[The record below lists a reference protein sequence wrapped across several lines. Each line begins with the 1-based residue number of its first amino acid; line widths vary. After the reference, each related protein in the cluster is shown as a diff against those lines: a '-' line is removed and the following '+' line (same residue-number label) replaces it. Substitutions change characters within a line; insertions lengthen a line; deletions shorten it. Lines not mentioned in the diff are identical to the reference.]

1 VAPVSEVQEVSLALI
16 DPPLIPMREQ
26 FGDAPFAELCED
38 IARNGIKCPI
48 KLRDLGERKRIVFGH
63 RRTEAAK
70 VCGLATVPALVEEMT
85 DAEEVRDMIAENTG
99 REEVSDAEKGRHYL
113 GLMEHFKLNVEQVA
127 AMVGKSKQY
136 VDDRV
141 SFVQLDEEIADANV
155 QGLVS
160 WSVAKEL
167 LRVNPYTWALAM
179 RCDVKEC
186 PEEKLK
192 QIDWHRKM
200 LLDLCIRCGATGK
213 VARHYVDQ
221 WKTSLLPMNAYQP
234 GGNGEPVAP
243 PAGAQAPCCIVCGK
257 NADPGNMV
265 DLKVHHWERARV
277 LKILRDSGMEV
288 FE

>member
-1 VAPVSEVQEVSLALI
+1 MKEVLQVPLDSI

-26 FGDAPFAELCED
+26 FGDAPFTELCED

-48 KLRDLGERKRIVFGH
+48 KLRDLGERKRVVFGH

-70 VCGLATVPALVEEMT
+70 VCGMETVPAIVEVMT

-113 GLMEHFKLNVEQVA
+113 GLMEHFKLNLEQVA
-127 AMVGKSKQY
+127 AMVGKSVLY
-136 VDDRV
+136 VDERI
-141 SFVQLDEEIADANV
+141 SFVRCDEEIANANV

-160 WSVAKEL
+160 WTVSKAL

-186 PEEKLK
+186 TEEVVKK
-192 QIDWHRKM
+192 IDAHRRF
-200 LLDLCIRCGATGK
+200 LLDLCIRSGATGK
-213 VARHYVDQ
+213 LANSYVDQ
-221 WKTSLLPMNAYQP
+221 WKNALVPNLPFNP

-243 PAGAQAPCCIVCGK
+243 PAAAQAPCCIVCGK